1 MKFLK
6 KTFAYILPAMMVLGG
21 ATACTD
27 FIEIDPENK
36 VPEQGVDFTNK
47 NNMYQPVVGA
57 YSKVRTQG
65 MHWCNA
71 LLMFTRDGD
80 VWSGRTDDQ
89 GDAVAFGRKFNYN
102 NSFWALNQVWMN
114 FYDIIRITN
123 AALQVWSGR
132 TDDQGDAVAFG
143 RKFNYNNSFW
153 ALNQVWM
160 NFYDIIRIT
169 NAALQSLDGYAA
181 YLAAG
186 SEDYKTYE
194 SYCGEVRTIRAWAYY
209 CLVTNFGP
217 TVIYRDNLQTDFR
230 RSTVEAVYNY
240 MLEDLNY
247 AIEKLPRMRPNQ
259 MEHKGAVTAFTA
271 QALAARIYLLKGDY
285 AQVETLTDD
294 IIKNGGFRLY
304 DDFYQ
309 LFKIPGKLCD
319 ESLFECQVTDYGN
332 GSGDYLGVD
341 QWFNFQGPNM
351 AERYDEVVNAD
362 GTISYKQAEGTKSI
376 GGWNFIGYEPE
387 FVTWAEAR
395 GEGVR
400 AETSFLKALSKTRE
414 GWQVGPTSATKT
426 DCWNGKG
433 YLPYNQMTRG
443 EGVRAET
450 SFLKALSKTREGW
463 QVGPTSA
470 TKTDC
475 WNGKGYLPYNQMTL
489 PRTTYGANNNVRII
503 RYAEVLLMNSEAKVR
518 LGKDGDA
525 GYNEVRQRAGM
536 STKTGVTLKDVM
548 DERRM
553 ELCGEWCARYVDLV
567 RTGDA
572 ATVLGPKGWTAEKT
586 YWPIPANQLDDLPD
600 LKLEPIDGI
609 AE

>member
-123 AALQVWSGR
+123 AALQ
-132 TDDQGDAVAFG
+132 
-143 RKFNYNNSFW
+143 
-153 ALNQVWM
+153 
-160 NFYDIIRIT
+160 
-169 NAALQSLDGYAA
+169 SLDGYAE

-209 CLVTNFGP
+209 CLVTNFGS

-247 AIEKLPRMRPNQ
+247 AIDKLPRMRPNQ

-387 FVTWAEAR
+387 FVAWAEAR
-395 GEGVR
+395 GEGPEQD
-400 AETSFLKALSKTRE
+400 A
-414 GWQVGPTSATKT
+414 
-426 DCWNGKG
+426 
-433 YLPYNQMTRG
+433 RG
-443 EGVRAET
+443 LAGR
-450 SFLKALSKTREGW
+450 SHIGHQDR
-463 QVGPTSA
+463 
-470 TKTDC
+470 
-475 WNGKGYLPYNQMTL
+475 
-489 PRTTYGANNNVRII
+489 
-503 RYAEVLLMNSEAKVR
+503 LLE
-518 LGKDGDA
+518 
-525 GYNEVRQRAGM
+525 RQRLPSLQSDDS
-536 STKTGVTLKDVM
+536 STYDLRSQQQCAYHPLCRSAADELRSQSQTGQGWRRRLQRSAPACRHEHQNRCYP
-548 DERRM
+548 ERRDGRTPDGTLRRM
-553 ELCGEWCARYVDLV
+553 VCPLCGLGAYRRCRHRTRSQRMDSRKDLLAH
-567 RTGDA
+567 TGQP
-572 ATVLGPKGWTAEKT
+572 VGRPS
-586 YWPIPANQLDDLPD
+586 
-600 LKLEPIDGI
+600 
-609 AE
+609 

>member
-89 GDAVAFGRKFNYN
+89 GDAV
-102 NSFWALNQVWMN
+102 
-114 FYDIIRITN
+114 T
-123 AALQVWSGR
+123 
-132 TDDQGDAVAFG
+132 FG

-169 NAALQSLDGYAA
+169 NAALQSLDSYAEH
-181 YLAAG
+181 LAAG

-230 RSTVEAVYNY
+230 RSTVDAVYNY

-247 AIEKLPRMRPNQ
+247 AIGKLPRMRPNQ

-271 QALAARIYLLKGDY
+271 QALAARVYLLKGDY

-351 AERYDEVVNAD
+351 AEKYVEVVNAD
-362 GTISYKQAEGTKSI
+362 GTISYKQAEGAKSI

-387 FVTWAEAR
+387 FVAWAEAR

-433 YLPYNQMTRG
+433 YLPYNQN
-443 EGVRAET
+443 A
-450 SFLKALSKTREGW
+450 FN
-463 QVGPTSA
+463 
-470 TKTDC
+470 D
-475 WNGKGYLPYNQMTL
+475 
-489 PRTTYGANNNVRII
+489 
-503 RYAEVLLMNSEAKVR
+503 
-518 LGKDGDA
+518 
-525 GYNEVRQRAGM
+525 
-536 STKTGVTLKDVM
+536 
-548 DERRM
+548 
-553 ELCGEWCARYVDLV
+553 
-567 RTGDA
+567 
-572 ATVLGPKGWTAEKT
+572 TAH
-586 YWPIPANQLDDLPD
+586 NQLFQ
-600 LKLEPIDGI
+600 
-609 AE
+609 

>member
-1 MKFLK
+1 
-6 KTFAYILPAMMVLGG
+6 MVLGG

-123 AALQVWSGR
+123 AALQ
-132 TDDQGDAVAFG
+132 
-143 RKFNYNNSFW
+143 
-153 ALNQVWM
+153 
-160 NFYDIIRIT
+160 
-169 NAALQSLDGYAA
+169 SLDGYAE

-247 AIEKLPRMRPNQ
+247 AIDKLPRMRPNQ

-387 FVTWAEAR
+387 FVAWAEAR

-414 GWQVGPTSATKT
+414 GWHIGHQ
-426 DCWNGKG
+426 D
-433 YLPYNQMTRG
+433 R
-443 EGVRAET
+443 
-450 SFLKALSKTREGW
+450 
-463 QVGPTSA
+463 
-470 TKTDC
+470 
-475 WNGKGYLPYNQMTL
+475 
-489 PRTTYGANNNVRII
+489 
-503 RYAEVLLMNSEAKVR
+503 LLE
-518 LGKDGDA
+518 
-525 GYNEVRQRAGM
+525 RQRLPSLQSDDS
-536 STKTGVTLKDVM
+536 STYDLRSQQQCAYHPLCRSAADELRSQSQTGQGWRRRLQRSAPACRHEQNRCYP
-548 DERRM
+548 ERRDGRTPDGALRRM
-553 ELCGEWCARYVDLV
+553 VCPLCGLGAYRRCRHRTRSQRMDSRKDLLAHTSQPV
-567 RTGDA
+567 GRPSRPEAGTH
-572 ATVLGPKGWTAEKT
+572 
-586 YWPIPANQLDDLPD
+586 
-600 LKLEPIDGI
+600 
-609 AE
+609 